1 MDDIGE
7 IMEQTEQQSIPFGTK
22 LAIWGKFTFVGLVTA
37 LTIQG
42 AVSMTQKD
50 WVQVAMGS
58 QAMASE
64 RTVKQSLTVEPD
76 YIDSKAVAVPQ
87 DLEPIKIELTDSEK
101 AGLAKCKKTKPV
113 SYCNGLWG
121 A

>member
-1 MDDIGE
+1 ME
-7 IMEQTEQQSIPFGTK
+7 NEQTKIPLGTQLK
-22 LAIWGKFTFVGLVTA
+22 IWGKLS
-37 LTIQG
+37 TILAIAFLSYHG
-42 AVSMTQKD
+42 AIVVKD
-50 WVQVAMGS
+50 KAHWGA
-58 QAMASE
+58 QANASE

-121 A
+121 V

>member
-1 MDDIGE
+1 MEHETQRTPLLPKVVFALKFNAIGL
-7 IMEQTEQQSIPFGTK
+7 ILTLSVLGAGVVQDK
-22 LAIWGKFTFVGLVTA
+22 LHWGG
-37 LTIQG
+37 
-42 AVSMTQKD
+42 
-50 WVQVAMGS
+50 
-58 QAMASE
+58 QAQATE